1 MSSVIVDQRAEATK
15 YIKDKKINKL
25 FDILGAQLARQ
36 KPEDPNEF
44 LLNELKRISELKEK
58 NQPVSLFA
66 ERDIEIMFSI
76 FDLTNRGYVDQT
88 QYLKA
93 LTAVG
98 VDTPSLPVPKG
109 DKINKEEFISH
120 IYAEVVKDAF

>member
-1 MSSVIVDQRAEATK
+1 MFQELSLHLVAMSSVIVDQRAEATK

-58 NQPVSLFA
+58 NQPVKLSSFLSLY
-66 ERDIEIMFSI
+66 I
-76 FDLTNRGYVDQT
+76 
-88 QYLKA
+88 
-93 LTAVG
+93 
-98 VDTPSLPVPKG
+98 
-109 DKINKEEFISH
+109 
-120 IYAEVVKDAF
+120 